1 VTALAK
7 LFRATAFRLALAI
20 LAVSAVGAGV
30 VLAIIAWQVVAVVD
44 EEIARTIDAEAK
56 GLTDAYNHEGLVGL
70 YSSIEARK
78 RQPGASLYLL
88 TDPAGESLAGNVE
101 QIPLEVLE
109 RRGFIVVNYRTNGPG
124 DRVRQA
130 LVRIYKLPPGFLLLV
145 GHDLG
150 DRARIE
156 GVMVRA
162 LAISLV
168 FFAALAA
175 VGALF
180 VARNV
185 LKRIDDINTSAHGI
199 MAGDVTGRLPVSGSG
214 DELDRL
220 AESLN
225 GMLSRI
231 NVLMQGLREVSDNI
245 AHDLRTPLTRL
256 RNHAEAALAFGGDA
270 AAYRVALE
278 KTIEES
284 DALIK
289 IFNALLLIARAEAGG
304 EVDGQTSFDVCE
316 AARAVVELYE
326 PIAEEDGVDLA
337 VDIEAPL
344 YVCGNRELIG
354 QTIANLIDNALK
366 YGALSDCGG
375 EGVKPRIV
383 VAARRSR
390 ESVELTVADRGPG
403 IASAD
408 RERVL
413 GRFVRLEGSR
423 SRPGS
428 GLGLSLAAAVARLH
442 GGRVELE
449 DNEPGLR
456 VRMILPADPA
466 PPALPA
472 PALGGVDEPIAG

>member
-1 VTALAK
+1 MTALAK
-7 LFRATAFRLALAI
+7 IFRATAFRLALAI

-30 VLAIIAWQVVAVVD
+30 VLAVIAWQVVAVVD

-56 GLTDAYNHEGLVGL
+56 GLTDAYNHDGLVGL

-88 TDPAGESLAGNVE
+88 TDPAGKSLAGNVE

-109 RRGFIVVNYRTNGPG
+109 RHGFIVVDYRTNGPG

-156 GVMVRA
+156 GVLVRA
-162 LAISLV
+162 LAMSLV

-199 MAGDVTGRLPVSGSG
+199 MAGDLTGRLPVSGSG

-225 GMLSRI
+225 AMLKRI
-231 NVLMQGLREVSDNI
+231 GVLMQGLREVSDNI

-256 RNHAEAALAFGGDA
+256 RNHAEAALAFGDDA
-270 AAYRVALE
+270 AAYRIALE

-284 DALIK
+284 DALIR

-304 EVDGQTSFDVCE
+304 GVDGQTCVRSRRGRPRRWPSSTSRSPKRQGLALTVDVN
-316 AARAVVELYE
+316 
-326 PIAEEDGVDLA
+326 G
-337 VDIEAPL
+337 PL
-344 YVCGNRELIG
+344 YVRGNRELIG
-354 QTIANLIDNALK
+354 QTIANLVDNALK
-366 YGALSDCGG
+366 YGALERVRRRRRQARDRRRRAP
-375 EGVKPRIV
+375 EGRLGRADRRRPRPGHR
-383 VAARRSR
+383 A
-390 ESVELTVADRGPG
+390 RGPG
-403 IASAD
+403 AGACAL
-408 RERVL
+408 RAARGL
-413 GRFVRLEGSR
+413 ALAA
-423 SRPGS
+423 
-428 GLGLSLAAAVARLH
+428 GLGARTVARRRGGADARRQGRARGQRAGLARARDPARRAGAARPAGPGA
-442 GGRVELE
+442 GGR
-449 DNEPGLR
+449 R
-456 VRMILPADPA
+456 
-466 PPALPA
+466 
-472 PALGGVDEPIAG
+472 

>member
-1 VTALAK
+1 MTALAK
-7 LFRATAFRLALAI
+7 IFRATAFRLALAI

-56 GLTDAYNHEGLVGL
+56 GLTDAYNHDGLVGL

-109 RRGFIVVNYRTNGPG
+109 RHGFIVVDYRTNGPG

-156 GVMVRA
+156 GVLVRA
-162 LAISLV
+162 LAMSLV

-199 MAGDVTGRLPVSGSG
+199 MAGDLTGRLPVSGSG

-225 GMLSRI
+225 GMLKRI
-231 NVLMQGLREVSDNI
+231 GVLMQGLREVSDNI

-256 RNHAEAALAFGGDA
+256 RNHAEAALAFGPDA
-270 AAYRVALE
+270 AAYRAALE

-284 DALIK
+284 DALIR

-304 EVDGQTSFDVCE
+304 GVDGQTAFDLGE
-316 AARAVVELYE
+316 AAEAVAELYE
-326 PIAEEDGVDLA
+326 PLAEEQGLALTVDVA
-337 VDIEAPL
+337 GPL
-344 YVCGNRELIG
+344 YVRGNRELIG
-354 QTIANLIDNALK
+354 QTMANLVDNALK
-366 YGALSDCGG
+366 YGALSDS
-375 EGVKPRIV
+375 GVAGVRPEIV
-383 VAARRSR
+383 VAARRKGDW
-390 ESVELTVADRGPG
+390 VELTVADRGPG
-403 IASAD
+403 IAAED

-428 GLGLSLAAAVARLH
+428 GLGLSLAAAVARMH
-442 GGRVELE
+442 GGRVQLE

-456 VRMILPADPA
+456 VRVILPAEPA
-466 PPALPA
+466 PPALPV
-472 PALGGVDEPIAG
+472 PALGGVDEPISG

>member
-1 VTALAK
+1 MTALAK

-30 VLAIIAWQVVAVVD
+30 VLAIIAWQVISVVD

-56 GLTDAYNHEGLVGL
+56 GLTDTYNHDGLVGL

-78 RQPGASLYLL
+78 RQPGAALYLL
-88 TDPAGESLAGNVE
+88 TDPAGEALAGNVE

-109 RRGFIVVNYRTNGPG
+109 RHGFIVVNYRTNGPG

-130 LVRIYKLPPGFLLLV
+130 LVRIYKVPPGFLLLV

-150 DRARIE
+150 DRGRIE
-156 GVMVRA
+156 NVMVRA
-162 LAISLV
+162 LAISLI

-199 MAGDVTGRLPVSGSG
+199 MKGDMTGQLPVSGSG

-225 GMLSRI
+225 AMLKRI
-231 NVLMQGLREVSDNI
+231 GLLMQGLREVSDNI

-256 RNHAEAALAFGGDA
+256 RNHAEAALAFGDDA
-270 AAYRVALE
+270 ASYRAALE

-284 DALIK
+284 DSLIK
-289 IFNALLLIARAEAGG
+289 VFNALLLIARAEAGAG
-304 EVDGQTSFDVCE
+304 VEGQSSFDLGE
-316 AARAVVELYE
+316 AARAVAELYE
-326 PIAEEDGVDLA
+326 PIADEEGVALTVSVDG
-337 VDIEAPL
+337 PL
-344 YVCGNRELIG
+344 HVRGNRELIG

-366 YGALSDCGG
+366 YGAHA
-375 EGVKPRIV
+375 EGAVKPEIV
-383 VAARRSR
+383 VAARRLSDV
-390 ESVELTVADRGPG
+390 VELIVADRGPG
-403 IASAD
+403 VSPRD

-428 GLGLSLAAAVARLH
+428 GLGLSLAAAVARMH

-449 DNEPGLR
+449 DNRPGLR
-456 VRMILPADPA
+456 VRVILPAGAAPLSLPGPA
-466 PPALPA
+466 HA
-472 PALGGVDEPIAG
+472 VVNEPIAG